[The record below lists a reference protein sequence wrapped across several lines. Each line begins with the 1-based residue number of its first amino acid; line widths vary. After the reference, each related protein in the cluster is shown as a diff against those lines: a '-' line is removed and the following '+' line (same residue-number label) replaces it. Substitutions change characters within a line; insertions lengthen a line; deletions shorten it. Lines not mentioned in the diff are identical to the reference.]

1 MHEKLFENFLE
12 KKKKIEEEI
21 EKIKKTN
28 FENLKWNILPE
39 KIECDVV
46 AIDGSFNYFR
56 FKSFAFYTISAVSFS
71 KDSMNFKF
79 DCGILPN
86 FYEINEILK
95 IKMLV
100 KELEL
105 AEESKNVVILDGS
118 ISSFYSYKP
127 YFIQNDEK
135 IFEEWKKIREKIEI
149 LEKREDLIFSIAKTF
164 NVAKDKIPPA
174 YLYEKFDSGYSEIF
188 KEGEK
193 FISFYFKLSKK
204 SQVYKCVTFEK
215 NRNRVEEILS
225 ILRNF
230 EVDGYPYLL
239 KKAHN
244 AAKISRRDIK
254 NMFRILGI
262 IDKSGRE
269 VLE

>member
-39 KIECDVV
+39 KIECNAV
-46 AIDGSFNYFR
+46 AIDGSFNCFR
-56 FKSFAFYTISAVSFS
+56 FKSFAFYAISAVSFS

-105 AEESKNVVILDGS
+105 AEESKDVVILDGS

-135 IFEEWKKIREKIEI
+135 IFEEWKKIREKIEN
-149 LEKREDLIFSIAKTF
+149 LEKRKDLIFSIAKTF
-164 NVAKDKIPPA
+164 NVAKNKIPPA

-204 SQVYKCVTFEK
+204 SQVYKCVTFER

-254 NMFRILGI
+254 NMVRILGI